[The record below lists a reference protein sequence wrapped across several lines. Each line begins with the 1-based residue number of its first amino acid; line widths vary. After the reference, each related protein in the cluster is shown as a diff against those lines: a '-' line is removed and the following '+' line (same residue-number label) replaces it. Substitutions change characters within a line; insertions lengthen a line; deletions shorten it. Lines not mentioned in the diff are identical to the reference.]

1 MSETRLSFACARKAM
16 NARNASSLVTFC
28 SGDSEVVLV
37 SVCHQVSLLGFGVRE
52 EAQRDGSSLLG
63 PT

>member
-1 MSETRLSFACARKAM
+1 M